1 MNQRYLFV
9 LCAVLLGC
17 CAPSSGVFFN
27 HGGTYLGSLK
37 HLFRKYSHLREPER
51 HLSPV
56 VFVPGDGGSQMDA
69 IIDKPN
75 KVSILCQKH
84 TTTFFN
90 LWLNKEL
97 LLPLV
102 IDCWIDN
109 IRLEYDNVTRT
120 TCNSPGVTTR
130 VPGFGQSETVEW
142 IDPSHASVGAYFV
155 NIANALVSNGYVRD
169 KSIVGAPYDFR
180 KGPTEN
186 KEYFLQLKFLV
197 EQTYTINH
205 DTPVTFIVHSMG
217 APMTLHFLQLQ
228 TAQWKAKY
236 IKRVISL
243 AGAWAGSV
251 KALKVYAIGD
261 DLGAFAL
268 SGKVMRAEQITNP
281 SLAWLLPSPLF
292 WKPNEVLARTQ
303 SRVYTMA
310 QMEEF
315 FEDLEYPNGWEMRKD
330 SLPYT
335 LNFTA
340 PGVELHCLYGS
351 KINTVESLD
360 YQKSYDLSGT
370 PVLKMGNGDG
380 TVNSRSLEACLQW
393 TTQQKQT
400 IVAKEFPGADHMSIL
415 ADVNVIENIVKLLL
429 SDVAN

>member
-1 MNQRYLFV
+1 MRSTRNLLVF
-9 LCAVLLGC
+9 AVLLLC
-17 CAPSSGVFFN
+17 CCSLSAGVFFN
-27 HGGTYLGSLK
+27 HGGTYLGSLR
-37 HLFRKYSHLREPER
+37 HLFKKYGHLLESER

-56 VFVPGDGGSQMDA
+56 IFVPGDGGSQMDA
-69 IIDKPN
+69 MLDKPS
-75 KVSILCQKH
+75 KVSMLCQKH

-97 LLPLV
+97 LIPLI

-109 IRLEYDNVTRT
+109 IRLEYDNVTRSSR
-120 TCNSPGVTTR
+120 NPPGVVTR

-155 NIANALVSNGYVRD
+155 NIANALVSSGYVRD

-180 KGPTEN
+180 KGPHEH
-186 KEYFLQLKFLV
+186 KEYFLALKFLV
-197 EQTYTINH
+197 EQTYALNH
-205 DTPVTFIVHSMG
+205 DTPITFIVHSMG
-217 APMTLHFLQLQ
+217 APMTLHFLQQQ
-228 TAQWKAKY
+228 TANWKAKY
-236 IKRVISL
+236 IRRVISL

-268 SGKVMRAEQITNP
+268 SGKTLRAEQITNP

-303 SRVYTMA
+303 SRVYTMD
-310 QMEEF
+310 QMEAF
-315 FEDLEYPNGWEMRKD
+315 FNDLDFRNGWEMRKD
-330 SLPYT
+330 SLPYS

-351 KINTVESLD
+351 NVSTVESLD
-360 YQKSYDLSGT
+360 YQKSYDFSGT

-380 TVNSRSLEACLQW
+380 TVNTRSLEACKQW
-393 TTQQKQT
+393 VPQQKQPIIT
-400 IVAKEFPGADHMSIL
+400 KEFPGADHMSIL
-415 ADVNVIENIVKLLL
+415 ADVNVIDNIVKLLIADL
-429 SDVAN
+429 S

>member
-1 MNQRYLFV
+1 MYILFIP
-9 LCAVLLGC
+9 A
-17 CAPSSGVFFN
+17 
-27 HGGTYLGSLK
+27 
-37 HLFRKYSHLREPER
+37 
-51 HLSPV
+51 
-56 VFVPGDGGSQMDA
+56 
-69 IIDKPN
+69 
-75 KVSILCQKH
+75 
-84 TTTFFN
+84 
-90 LWLNKEL
+90 
-97 LLPLV
+97 
-102 IDCWIDN
+102 
-109 IRLEYDNVTRT
+109 
-120 TCNSPGVTTR
+120 
-130 VPGFGQSETVEW
+130 
-142 IDPSHASVGAYFV
+142 
-155 NIANALVSNGYVRD
+155 
-169 KSIVGAPYDFR
+169 
-180 KGPTEN
+180 EN

-351 KINTVESLD
+351 KINTVES
-360 YQKSYDLSGT
+360 
-370 PVLKMGNGDG
+370 
-380 TVNSRSLEACLQW
+380 
-393 TTQQKQT
+393 
-400 IVAKEFPGADHMSIL
+400 
-415 ADVNVIENIVKLLL
+415 
-429 SDVAN
+429 

>member
-1 MNQRYLFV
+1 MRSPRKLLAF
-9 LCAVLLGC
+9 AVLLFC
-17 CAPSSGVFFN
+17 CCSLSAGVFFN
-27 HGGTYLGSLK
+27 DGGTYLGSLR
-37 HLFRKYSHLREPER
+37 HLFQKFGQRLQSEK

-56 VFVPGDGGSQMDA
+56 IFVPGDGGSQMDA
-69 IIDKPN
+69 IINKPN

-97 LLPLV
+97 LIPLV

-120 TCNSPGVTTR
+120 SRNPPGVVTR

-155 NIANALVSNGYVRD
+155 NIANALVSSGYIRD

-180 KGPTEN
+180 KGPHEHN
-186 KEYFLQLKFLV
+186 EYFLALKFLV
-197 EQTYTINH
+197 EQTYTLNH

-217 APMTLHFLQLQ
+217 APMTLHFLQQQ
-228 TAQWKAKY
+228 TAAWKAKY
-236 IKRVISL
+236 VRRVISL

-268 SGKVMRAEQITNP
+268 SGKTLRAEQITNP

-303 SRVYTMA
+303 SRVYTMD
-310 QMEEF
+310 QMEAF
-315 FEDLEYPNGWEMRKD
+315 FNDLDYPNGWEMRKD

-351 KINTVESLD
+351 NVTTVESLD

-380 TVNSRSLEACLQW
+380 TVNIRSLEACKQW
-393 TTQQKQT
+393 TTQQKQPIT
-400 IVAKEFPGADHMSIL
+400 TKAFPGADHMSIL
-415 ADVNVIENIVKLLL
+415 ADVNVIDNIVKLLL
-429 SDVAN
+429 ADLN

>member
-1 MNQRYLFV
+1 MHTRLLLLFGVV
-9 LCAVLLGC
+9 LFTC
-17 CAPSSGVFFN
+17 CTLSTGVFFN
-27 HGGTYLGSLK
+27 HGGTHLGSLK
-37 HLFRKYSHLREPER
+37 HIFRKYAHLLESDRR
-51 HLSPV
+51 LSPV
-56 VFVPGDGGSQMDA
+56 IFVPGDGGSQMDA
-69 IIDKPN
+69 MIDKPS

-90 LWLNKEL
+90 IWLNKEL

-120 TCNSPGVTTR
+120 SRNAPGVVTR

-155 NIANALVSNGYVRD
+155 NIANALVANGYVRD
-169 KSIVGAPYDFR
+169 KSILGAPYDFR
-180 KGPTEN
+180 KGPTEH
-186 KEYFLQLKFLV
+186 KEYFLALKFLV
-197 EQTYTINH
+197 EQTYTLNH

-217 APMTLHFLQLQ
+217 APMTLHFLQQQ
-228 TAQWKAKY
+228 TADWKAKY

-303 SRVYTMA
+303 SRTYTMS
-310 QMEEF
+310 QMDEF
-315 FEDLEYPNGWEMRKD
+315 FDDLDFPDGWEMRKD
-330 SLPYT
+330 ALPYA

-351 KINTVESLD
+351 NINTVESLD

-370 PVLKMGNGDG
+370 PVLKMGKGDG
-380 TVNSRSLEACLQW
+380 TVNARSLEACQQW
-393 TTQQKQT
+393 TKQQKQP
-400 IVAKEFPGADHMSIL
+400 IVSKEFPGADHMSIL
-415 ADVNVIENIVKLLL
+415 ADVNVIDNIVKVLLADL
-429 SDVAN
+429 SN

>member
-1 MNQRYLFV
+1 MRVHLLLVFSLV
-9 LCAVLLGC
+9 LIC
-17 CAPSSGVFFN
+17 CCPHSSGVFFN
-27 HGGTYLGSLK
+27 HGGKYLASLK
-37 HLFRKYSHLREPER
+37 RLFKRYEHLLEPGRK
-51 HLSPV
+51 LSPV
-56 VFVPGDGGSQMDA
+56 IFVPGDGGSQMDA
-69 IIDKPN
+69 MLNKPS
-75 KVSILCQKH
+75 KVSILCQKQ

-90 LWLNKEL
+90 IWLNKEL

-120 TCNSPGVTTR
+120 TRNSPGVVTR

-155 NIANALVSNGYVRD
+155 NIANALVSNGYARD

-180 KGPTEN
+180 KGPNEH
-186 KEYFLQLKFLV
+186 KEFFLSLKYLV
-197 EQTYTINH
+197 EQTYTLNGEI
-205 DTPVTFIVHSMG
+205 PVSFVVHSMG
-217 APMTLHFLQLQ
+217 APMTLHFLQMQ
-228 TAQWKAKY
+228 TPDWKAKY
-236 IKRVISL
+236 IRRVISI
-243 AGAWAGSV
+243 AGAWAGSM

-281 SLAWLLPSPLF
+281 SLAFLLPSPLF

-303 SRVYTMA
+303 SRIYTMD

-315 FEDLEYPNGWEMRKD
+315 FNDLDYRNGWEMRQD
-330 SLPYT
+330 TLPYT

-340 PGVELHCLYGS
+340 PGVELHCFYGS
-351 KINTVESLD
+351 KINTVESLE

-370 PVLKMGNGDG
+370 PVLKMGAGDG
-380 TVNSRSLEACLQW
+380 TVNARSLEACKQW
-393 TTQQKQT
+393 ATQQKQPIYT
-400 IVAKEFPGADHMSIL
+400 KEFPGADHMSIL
-415 ADVNVIENIVKLLL
+415 ADVNVIDSVMKVLL
-429 SDVAN
+429 SDL